1 MLTKRRLSRIS
12 RNPEI
17 SNMAESLGNSPDES
31 AGNGDKAAAGAAK
44 PHDNLPM
51 VVAPKL
57 GAGEEAVDET
67 AEEPATE
74 AAAPA
79 MPAHSTRFLVLA
91 ATVAFAAA
99 FGSFV
104 GSVSGSGLAQFL
116 YPAAPAANAQNVNEA
131 MRTMNRELAELQTIK
146 ASLDN
151 AARGATSQIAKLSD
165 RLDRL
170 DQRTAATAET
180 TGTIPASAPAAAE
193 PTKTVDRIL
202 PNWIV
207 QDVQNGRALVESRY
221 GGIFDV
227 GAGSVLPGVGR
238 VETVKRQDGQ
248 WIVITERGTI
258 TSGR

>member
-1 MLTKRRLSRIS
+1 VVN
-12 RNPEI
+12 RNSGDPI
-17 SNMAESLGNSPDES
+17 MAENPGERADDNKKAQSDS
-31 AGNGDKAAAGAAK
+31 AAQDGSEAMS
-44 PHDNLPM
+44 NLPM

-67 AEEPATE
+67 THETAEEPATE
-74 AAAPA
+74 AAASA
-79 MPAHSTRFLVLA
+79 TPAHSTRFLVLA
-91 ATVAFAAA
+91 ASVAFAAA

-116 YPAAPAANAQNVNEA
+116 YPATPAGNAQNVNEA
-131 MRTMNRELAELQTIK
+131 MRTMNRELAELQAIK
-146 ASLDN
+146 ANLDN
-151 AARGATSQIAKLSD
+151 AVRGTTSQIAKISD

-170 DQRTAATAET
+170 DQRPATAAET
-180 TGTIPASAPAAAE
+180 TGTIPASAPAPAE
-193 PTKTVDRIL
+193 PAKIVDRIL